1 MADDLLG
8 NIEGQNR
15 ELNKRKTLI
24 NDVVKANQNLEGIA
38 KKILMNQTE
47 GFRLSTK
54 QLQRQSD
61 LAKFEVQRLENLSK
75 QLALEKGI
83 SDITSAEI
91 STRKD
96 LTDQEKA
103 SLLALK
109 DGLRVQK
116 ELSSQAEKE
125 LKIRKGAELML
136 KKTAGTF
143 KILNKFGI
151 DFDQILT
158 EATKDIEDG
167 LRNGVNPGFL
177 KLQANAKIAGKTI
190 TGIGN
195 ALTSTLGVSIS
206 LGKSF
211 NDYNKSLR
219 EFRQLTGQNVQLM
232 GVMEGSILNQKDGIE
247 TLTMTSEQLGI
258 NTAQAF
264 SPEIVKEAAE
274 LNKLLGVSAES
285 TSKLALQAQA
295 FGLDLDEISNS
306 AFEVSNALKQ
316 SGKNAAAPKMLL
328 EDINQISGRITA
340 NFADNPELLI
350 EAAAEARRFGLEL
363 KDLENVQES
372 LLNFEQSIQSE
383 LEAELL
389 TGKQINLERARG
401 FALVNDQKG
410 LIQEITSNQEIL
422 NAFQNGNFIQQQAI
436 EKSLGMS
443 ADQIQKIIFFQK
455 LEETGNAKIAG
466 ELSGINKDE
475 AERLAMQEQMQK
487 SLDKVMMSLAPIVE
501 AFAMLMDNSAAL
513 YTTLGLIGG
522 IKIAGLI
529 TSMIQL
535 GTALGATTIS
545 GIALSSAL
553 TLGLSALAVVAG
565 IALINNAM
573 KKAQAEQK
581 SSMSSADDG
590 IIDSS
595 GGLVVSGPKGS
606 VSLNSADTIV
616 GNKNGIIA
624 GTNLGGGG
632 NRELMAKIDRLI
644 AVTERGSTITMDG
657 NLVGKSIANNTSKLG

>member
-1 MADDLLG
+1 MADDILG
-8 NIEGQNR
+8 NLEGQNR

-24 NDVVKANQNLEGIA
+24 NDVVKANQSLEGIA

-103 SLLALK
+103 ALLALK
-109 DGLRVQK
+109 DQFKVQK
-116 ELSSQAEKE
+116 ELADQAERE
-125 LKIRKGAELML
+125 LNIRKGAELML

-143 KILNKFGI
+143 KILNKFGV
-151 DFDQILT
+151 DFNEILL
-158 EATKDIEDG
+158 EAQKDIEDG
-167 LRNGVNPGFL
+167 LRDGVNPGFL
-177 KLQANAKIAGKTI
+177 KLQANAKIAAKTI
-190 TGIGN
+190 TSIGN

-219 EFRQLTGQNVQLM
+219 EFRQLTGQNIQLM
-232 GVMEGSILNQKDGIE
+232 GVMEGSIANQKDGIE
-247 TLTMTSEQLGI
+247 TLTRTSEQLGI
-258 NTAQAF
+258 NTALAF
-264 SPEIVKEAAE
+264 SPEIIKEATE
-274 LNKLLGVSAES
+274 LNVLLGISAES
-285 TSKLALQAQA
+285 TAKLALQAQA
-295 FGLDLDEISNS
+295 FGLDLEEISNS
-306 AFEVSNALKQ
+306 AFEVSNSLRQ
-316 SGKNAAAPKMLL
+316 SGKNAAAPKKLL
-328 EDINQISGRITA
+328 EDINNVSGRITA

-363 KDLENVQES
+363 KDLESVQES
-372 LLNFEQSIQSE
+372 LLNFEQSIGAE

-389 TGKQINLERARG
+389 TGKQINLDRARG

-410 LIQEITSNQEIL
+410 LLQEITSNQEIL
-422 NAFQNGNFIQQQAI
+422 NAFQDGNFFQQKAI
-436 EKSLGMS
+436 EKALGMS

-455 LEETGNAKIAG
+455 LEETGSAKIAG
-466 ELSGINKDE
+466 QLSGINKDE

-487 SLDKVMMSLAPIVE
+487 SLDKVMMKLTPIVE
-501 AFAMLMDNSAAL
+501 AFAMLMDNSFML
-513 YTTLGLIGG
+513 YTTIGLIGG
-522 IKIAGLI
+522 IKLAGLI
-529 TSMIQL
+529 AQL
-535 GTALGATTIS
+535 VTMGATMGLTS
-545 GIALSSAL
+545 VASMGMASAL
-553 TLGLSALAVVAG
+553 TLGVAALAVGGG
-565 IALINNAM
+565 IAIMA
-573 KKAQAEQK
+573 AA
-581 SSMSSADDG
+581 MSSAQDDAVSKMDEINDG

-595 GGLVVSGPKGS
+595 GGLIVSGPKGS
-606 VSLNSADTIV
+606 VSLNSADTMI

-624 GTNLGGGG
+624 GTNLGGS
-632 NRELMAKIDRLI
+632 NRELISRMDRLI
-644 AVTERGSTITMDG
+644 AATERGSTITMDG
-657 NLVGKSIANNTSKLG
+657 NLVGKSVANSTFQMG

>member
-1 MADDLLG
+1 MADDILG
-8 NIEGQNR
+8 NLEGQNR

-24 NDVVKANQNLEGIA
+24 NDVVKANQSLEGIA
-38 KKILMNQTE
+38 KKILLNQTE

-54 QLQRQSD
+54 QLQQQSD
-61 LAKFEVQRLENLSK
+61 LAKFEVNRLENLSK

-83 SDITSAEI
+83 GDITKAEV
-91 STRKD
+91 STRKN
-96 LTDQEKA
+96 LTEQEKA
-103 SLLALK
+103 ALLALK
-109 DGLRVQK
+109 DQFTVQK
-116 ELSSQAEKE
+116 ELAAQAEKE
-125 LKIRKGAELML
+125 LNIRKGAELML

-151 DFDQILT
+151 DFNQSLL

-167 LRNGVNPGFL
+167 LRDGVNPGFL
-177 KLQANAKIAGKTI
+177 RLQANAKIAGKAI

-274 LNKLLGVSAES
+274 LNKLLGISAES

-306 AFEVSNALKQ
+306 AFEVSNALNQ
-316 SGKNAAAPKMLL
+316 SGKNAATPKRLL
-328 EDINQISGRITA
+328 EDINQVSGRISA
-340 NFADNPELLI
+340 NFADNPQLLI

-363 KDLENVQES
+363 KDLEKVQES
-372 LLNFEQSIQSE
+372 LLNFEQSLAAE
-383 LEAELL
+383 MEAEML
-389 TGKQINLERARG
+389 TGKEINLDRARG

-410 LIQEITSNQEIL
+410 LIEEITSNQEIL
-422 NAFQNGNFIQQQAI
+422 NSFQEGNFFQQKAI
-436 EKSLGMS
+436 EKSLGLS
-443 ADQIQKIIFFQK
+443 ADEIQKIIFYKK
-455 LEETGNAKIAG
+455 LEETGSAKIAG

-487 SLDKVMMSLAPIVE
+487 SIDKIMISVAPLVE
-501 AFAMLMDNSAAL
+501 AFVSLMSNSAML

-529 TSMIQL
+529 TSMVQL
-535 GTALGATTIS
+535 GTALGATSIS

-553 TLGLSALAVVAG
+553 TLGVAAIAVTAG
-565 IALINNAM
+565 IAMITSQM
-573 KKAQAEQK
+573 KKSQQEQK
-581 SSMSSADDG
+581 SSMLATDDG
-590 IIDSS
+590 IIDGS

-616 GNKNGIIA
+616 GNKNGIMA
-624 GTNLGGGG
+624 GTNLGG
-632 NRELMAKIDRLI
+632 NNKALMDRLDMLI
-644 AVTERGSTITMDG
+644 TATERGSVITMDG
-657 NLVGKSIANNTSKLG
+657 NLVGKSVANNTFQMG